1 MLGVSRFQNK
11 VAVVAGAEHP
21 LGAALCTRLAGF
33 GATVVAIGVDDLALR
48 ALASRHPS
56 KIEPLAMHSGWRDIL
71 RLLKDAW
78 EEQPV
83 NIYIDVLPLMEGT
96 AQGQRP
102 DTFARSTGLTAALK
116 DGMVAGR
123 TLGVITIPEPKDS
136 KEDSTNRTG
145 YEALLQRFSTENKPV
160 RMLGV
165 GLPQHNR
172 DWTREQLVSATDTIL
187 MLCHPV
193 SRGVKSG
200 MVIDWALELR

>member
-11 VAVVAGAEHP
+11 VAVIAGAEHP

-71 RLLKDAW
+71 RLLKEAW
-78 EEQPV
+78 ESQPIH
-83 NIYIDVLPLMEGT
+83 IYIDVLPLME
-96 AQGQRP
+96 AAV
-102 DTFARSTGLTAALK
+102 DTENSDAFARSTGLTAALK
-116 DGMVAGR
+116 EGMLAGR
-123 TLGVITIPEPKDS
+123 TLGVMAVPKPQDRS
-136 KEDSTNRTG
+136 LRTG
-145 YEALLQRFSTENKPV
+145 YEALLQRFSNENKPV

-165 GLPQHNR
+165 GLPQGNQ
-172 DWTREQLVSATDTIL
+172 DWSSQRLVSATDTIL